1 MIAPG
6 SKGWISKYLQLIGSG
21 EVSIDLPVHPGI
33 TDEAFLHHYL
43 TRTGIVYGHPTELL
57 FGNHFDRSKWTAD
70 ETLTVLLFEAL
81 LFTFIQK
88 DPKKKFSEKDFLD
101 SIELFYKKHRVQS
114 LGAFLGY
121 LFKESTAEKLERI
134 LHKRTDVQRQISST
148 KSWLSYFNNAFIYL
162 DVLLYQDFLKHR
174 SKNTLDYQHLALLAL
189 AVITLSAY
197 SDGTVEESEKAL
209 FETYLVSAD
218 LDNEEREIAKLRFKN
233 GVSLNELK
241 GDLPKNNWSVKRFL
255 LDISAL
261 TVYCNHE
268 TVDDERNFLVEL
280 GEWLKLSDS
289 DVEQAIMMAQQ
300 FVLQN
305 HKDIAY
311 LKDSNSVENVM
322 NSVSKR
328 WIKILGRNK
337 DKLAVELKQSK
348 ELVSL
353 IRKSTS
359 TELTK
364 EEKEKVKTQFMDIAK
379 SMPALAIFLLP
390 GGAILLP
397 IVLKVIPSL
406 VPSAFRENEL
416 EE

>member
-1 MIAPG
+1 MLSPG
-6 SKGWISKYLQLIGSG
+6 AKGWISKYFQLISSG
-21 EVSIDLPVHPGI
+21 ELMIDLPAHPRI
-33 TDEAFLHHYL
+33 SDEAFLHHYL

-57 FGNHFDRSKWTAD
+57 FATAVDQSKWTSD
-70 ETLTVLLFEAL
+70 ERLTILLFEAL
-81 LFTFIQK
+81 LFTYIQNNPK
-88 DPKKKFSEKDFLD
+88 DKLDENAFLD

-121 LFKESTAEKLERI
+121 LFKESKAEKLERV

-162 DVLLYQDFLKHR
+162 DILLYQDFLKHK

-189 AVITLSAY
+189 AIITLSAY

-209 FETYLVSAD
+209 FDTYLVSAD

-233 GVSLNELK
+233 GVSLNELNSE
-241 GDLPKNNWSVKRFL
+241 LPNNWSVKRFL

-268 TVDDERNFLVEL
+268 TVDDERNFLIEL
-280 GEWLKLSDS
+280 GDWLKLSDS
-289 DVEQAIMMAQQ
+289 DVEQAIMLAQQ
-300 FVLQN
+300 FVLEN
-305 HKDIAY
+305 HKSIAY
-311 LKDSNSVENVM
+311 LKDSNSVENIL

-353 IRKSTS
+353 IRKSTTS
-359 TELTK
+359 ELTK
-364 EEKEKVKTQFMDIAK
+364 EEKERVKTQFMDIAR

-397 IVLKVIPSL
+397 VVLKVIPNL

-416 EE
+416 DE

>member
-6 SKGWISKYLQLIGSG
+6 SKGWISKYFQLINSN
-21 EVSIDLPVHPGI
+21 ELSIEFPLHPGI
-33 TDEAFLHHYL
+33 SGEHFLHHYL

-57 FGNHFDRSKWTAD
+57 FGNEFDRSKWTGD

-81 LFTFIQK
+81 LFTYIQEY
-88 DPKKKFSEKDFLD
+88 PKKKFSETDFLS

-121 LFKESTAEKLERI
+121 LFKESNAEKLERI
-134 LHKRTDVQRQISST
+134 LHKRTDIQRQLSST
-148 KSWLSYFNNAFIYL
+148 KSWLNYFNNAFIYL
-162 DVLLYQDFLKHR
+162 DILLYQDFLKHN
-174 SKNTLDYQHLALLAL
+174 SKSTLDYQNLALLAL
-189 AVITLSAY
+189 AIITLSAY
-197 SDGTVEESEKAL
+197 SDGTVEDSEKAL

-218 LDNEEREIAKLRFKN
+218 LDNEEREIAKLRFKS
-233 GVSLNELK
+233 GVSLKEL
-241 GDLPKNNWSVKRFL
+241 DSEMPNSWSVKRFL

-261 TVYCNHE
+261 TIYCNHE
-268 TVDDERNFLVEL
+268 TVDEERSFLNEL
-280 GEWLKLSDS
+280 SEWLDLSDS

-300 FVLQN
+300 FVLEN
-305 HKDIAY
+305 HKSIPY
-311 LKDSNSVENVM
+311 LKDSTSVENVL

-328 WIKILGRNK
+328 WVKILGRNK

-359 TELTK
+359 SELTK

-397 IVLKVIPSL
+397 VVLKVIPKL

>member
-1 MIAPG
+1 MMSPG
-6 SKGWISKYLQLIGSG
+6 AKGWIAKYLQLVEAG
-21 EVSIDLPVHPGI
+21 EISIELPVHPGI

-57 FGNHFDRSKWTAD
+57 FGNHLDRSKWTAD

-88 DPKKKFSEKDFLD
+88 NPKKKFSEKDFLA
-101 SIELFYKKHRVQS
+101 SIELFYRKHRVQS

-174 SKNTLDYQHLALLAL
+174 SKNTLDYQNLALLAL

-218 LDNEEREIAKLRFKN
+218 LDHEEKEIAKLRFKS
-233 GVSLNELK
+233 GVSLREL
-241 GDLPKNNWSVKRFL
+241 DSDIPNSWSVKRFL

-261 TVYCNHE
+261 TIYCNHE
-268 TVDDERNFLVEL
+268 TVDEERSFLDELSD
-280 GEWLKLSDS
+280 WLKLSDS

-300 FVLQN
+300 FVLEN
-305 HKDIAY
+305 HQDISY
-311 LKDSNSVENVM
+311 LKDSNQVENVM

-337 DKLAVELKQSK
+337 DKLGVELKQSK

-353 IRKSTS
+353 IRKSTT

>member
-1 MIAPG
+1 MISPG
-6 SKGWISKYLQLIGSG
+6 SKGWIAKYLQLVDSG
-21 EVSIDLPVHPGI
+21 EISLELPSHPGI
-33 TDEAFLHHYL
+33 QNDAFLHHYL
-43 TRTGIVYGHPTELL
+43 TRTGIVYGHPNELL
-57 FGNHFDRSKWTAD
+57 FANELNRKKWTSD

-81 LFTFIQK
+81 LFVYLQHNCE
-88 DPKKKFSEKDFLD
+88 KKFDETAFLE

-121 LFKESTAEKLERI
+121 LFKESKAEKLERI
-134 LHKRTDVQRQISST
+134 LNKRCDVQRHLSST

-162 DVLLYQDFLKHR
+162 DILLFDDFLEHH
-174 SKNTLDYQHLALLAL
+174 SKNTLDYQQLALLSL
-189 AVITLSAY
+189 AIITLSAY
-197 SDGTVEESEKAL
+197 SDGSVEESEKAL
-209 FETYLVSAD
+209 FETFLLSAD
-218 LDNEEREIAKLRFKN
+218 LDTEERELAKLRFKS
-233 GVSLNELK
+233 GTSLNELDAELK
-241 GDLPKNNWSVKRFL
+241 GGWNVKRFL

-261 TVYCNHE
+261 TVFCNHASA
-268 TVDDERNFLVEL
+268 DDERTFLNEL
-280 GEWLKLSDS
+280 GDWLLLGES
-289 DVEQAIMMAQQ
+289 DVEQAIMLAQH
-300 FVLQN
+300 FVLENQN
-305 HKDIAY
+305 NISY
-311 LKDSNSVENVM
+311 LKDAGSVENMM
-322 NSVSKR
+322 NNVSKR

-353 IRKSTS
+353 IRKSAG

-390 GGAILLP
+390 GGALLLP
-397 IVLKVIPSL
+397 IVLKVIPNL

>member
-1 MIAPG
+1 MLSPG
-6 SKGWISKYLQLIGSG
+6 AKGWISKYFQLISSG
-21 EVSIDLPVHPGI
+21 ELCIDLPSHPRI
-33 TDEAFLHHYL
+33 SDEAFLHHYL

-57 FGNHFDRSKWTAD
+57 FGTSLDQKKWTSD
-70 ETLTVLLFEAL
+70 ETLTILLFEAL
-81 LFTFIQK
+81 LFTYIQST
-88 DPKKKFSEKDFLD
+88 PKKELDENAFLE
-101 SIELFYKKHRVQS
+101 SIGLFYKKHRVQS

-121 LFKESTAEKLERI
+121 LFKESKAEKLERI
-134 LHKRTDVQRQISST
+134 LHKRTDVQRQISSS

-162 DVLLYQDFLKHR
+162 DILLYQDFLNNK

-189 AVITLSAY
+189 AIITLSAY

-233 GVSLNELK
+233 GVSLNELTSE
-241 GDLPKNNWSVKRFL
+241 LPDNWSVKRFL

-261 TVYCNHE
+261 TMYCNHE
-268 TVDDERNFLVEL
+268 SVDDERNFLTEL

-289 DVEQAIMMAQQ
+289 DVEQAIMLAQQ
-300 FVLQN
+300 FVLEN
-305 HKDIAY
+305 HKSIPY
-311 LKDSNSVENVM
+311 LKDSTSVENVL

-328 WIKILGRNK
+328 WVKILGRNK

-359 TELTK
+359 SELTK

-397 IVLKVIPSL
+397 VVLKVIPNL

>member
-1 MIAPG
+1 MLSPG
-6 SKGWISKYLQLIGSG
+6 AKGWISKYFQLISSG
-21 EVSIDLPVHPGI
+21 ELMIDLPAHPRI
-33 TDEAFLHHYL
+33 SDEAFLHHYL

-57 FGNHFDRSKWTAD
+57 FATSVDQSKWTSD
-70 ETLTVLLFEAL
+70 ERLTILLFEAL
-81 LFTFIQK
+81 LFTYIQNN
-88 DPKKKFSEKDFLD
+88 PKGKLDENAFLD

-121 LFKESTAEKLERI
+121 LFKDSKAEKLERV

-162 DVLLYQDFLKHR
+162 DILLYQDFLKHK

-189 AVITLSAY
+189 AIITLSAY

-209 FETYLVSAD
+209 FDTYLVSAD

-233 GVSLNELK
+233 GVSLNELNSE
-241 GDLPKNNWSVKRFL
+241 LPNNWSVKRFL

-268 TVDDERNFLVEL
+268 TVDDERNFLIEL
-280 GEWLKLSDS
+280 GDWLKLSDS
-289 DVEQAIMMAQQ
+289 DVEQAIMLAQQ
-300 FVLQN
+300 FVLEN
-305 HKDIAY
+305 HKSIAY
-311 LKDSNSVENVM
+311 LKDSNSVENIL

-353 IRKSTS
+353 IRKSTTS
-359 TELTK
+359 ELTK
-364 EEKEKVKTQFMDIAK
+364 EEKERVKTQFMDIAR

-397 IVLKVIPSL
+397 VVLKVIPNL

-416 EE
+416 DE